1 MDTSSLS
8 THDLL
13 VVLDITRRLAE
24 QRAVQPLMDYV
35 SETIFEF
42 IDAERCLIA
51 LFAIDGSLDVQ
62 SARNRKGQRIEDA
75 TDQVSF
81 SILQR
86 VRNTLS
92 PLLINDALSDE
103 YLRGSRS
110 VYNLKLRSVMCV
122 PLISYGQAIGVIYVE
137 NRSLRGRFREEN
149 LLPLVLFSHQVVV
162 TIENA
167 RFYESLEARIA
178 ERTRALEE
186 ANQQLTRQAV
196 ELRELGIRDSLT
208 NLHNRRHFT
217 DQLPVLFAAAQQ
229 EQQPLVLACADVDN
243 FKQINDAFFHQI
255 GDQVLIR
262 LAGLISENI
271 RTTDCCARIGG
282 EEFTIAMPNT
292 TLPAAIHIC
301 ERLRGIIEQFDWNSL
316 AAGLQVSIS
325 FGLAM
330 SEECADA
337 QSLLRLADTRLYM
350 AKRLGK
356 NRVIAVEHS
365 L

>member
-13 VVLDITRRLAE
+13 IVLDITRRLAE
-24 QRAVQPLMDYV
+24 QRAVQPVMDYV

-51 LFAIDGSLDVQ
+51 LFAADGSLDIQ
-62 SARNRKGQRIEDA
+62 SARNRKGERIEDA

-110 VYNLKLRSVMCV
+110 VFNLKLRSVMCV
-122 PLISYGQAIGVIYVE
+122 PLISYGHAIGVIYVE
-137 NRSLRGRFREEN
+137 NRSLRGRFHEEN

-178 ERTRALEE
+178 ERTHALED
-186 ANQQLTRQAV
+186 ANRQLTRQAM

-208 NLHNRRHFT
+208 NLHNRRYFT
-217 DQLPVLFAAAQQ
+217 DQLPVLFAAAQHD
-229 EQQPLVLACADVDN
+229 QQPLVLACADIDG
-243 FKQINDAFFHQI
+243 FKQINDAFFHET
-255 GDQVLIR
+255 GDRVLIA
-262 LAGLISENI
+262 LADLLRENI
-271 RTTDCCARIGG
+271 RTADCCARIGG
-282 EEFTIAMPNT
+282 EEFVIAMPNT
-292 TLPAAIHIC
+292 TLPAAIQIC
-301 ERLRGIIEQFDWNSL
+301 ERLCGLIEQHDWNSL
-316 AAGLQVSIS
+316 ATGLQVSTS
-325 FGLAM
+325 FGLAV
-330 SEECADA
+330 STECADA
-337 QSLLRLADTRLYM
+337 PSLLRLADTRLYL

-356 NRVIAVEHS
+356 NRVIAVEPS